1 VVNYFELFQL
11 PVQLP
16 IDTALLTA
24 HYQQLQKKYHPDNF
38 TAAVDSEKV
47 SIIQKS
53 SMINDGYQTLKN
65 PITAAEH
72 LLSLQ
77 GFDIATE
84 QNIIHDAEFLMEQ
97 FSLRERLDNIEN
109 QHNVELLDGF
119 HTEIVERRKNVYDQL
134 LQYIKEQDWH
144 TALNHI
150 YKIRYLNRLL
160 EQVEK
165 IQEMQFPL

>member
-1 VVNYFELFQL
+1 
-11 PVQLP
+11 
-16 IDTALLTA
+16 
-24 HYQQLQKKYHPDNF
+24 
-38 TAAVDSEKV
+38 
-47 SIIQKS
+47 
-53 SMINDGYQTLKN
+53 
-65 PITAAEH
+65 
-72 LLSLQ
+72 
-77 GFDIATE
+77 
-84 QNIIHDAEFLMEQ
+84 MEQ